1 LFGTSFAPIIDKDK
15 KQLEN
20 MKKQNTDNQEVKDKN
35 ETVNAEAENTESTT
49 SADNMTE
56 QESDPADNMSEQK
69 PAEEQIDWRDQYIRL
84 QAEFDNFRK
93 RTLRE
98 KMELIQSGGSDVL
111 KSILPILDDMQRATA
126 ASEKSDDITA
136 LREGERLVVQKFID
150 TLRQLLVVEIEALD
164 APFDE
169 NLHEAVARFAAGED
183 KKGKVIDVIE
193 RGYMLGDKVL
203 RFAKVVVGE

>member
-1 LFGTSFAPIIDKDK
+1 MSTKNTENQEIKD
-15 KQLEN
+15 QTTT
-20 MKKQNTDNQEVKDKN
+20 TDNVDTTATDSASSDN
-35 ETVNAEAENTESTT
+35 MAENTDTATDTVAEKS
-49 SADNMTE
+49 
-56 QESDPADNMSEQK
+56 
-69 PAEEQIDWRDQYIRL
+69 AEEQIDWKDQYIRL

-93 RTLRE
+93 RTIRE
-98 KMELIQSGGSDVL
+98 KMDLIQSGGSDVL
-111 KSILPILDDMQRATA
+111 KAILPILDDMQRATA
-126 ASEKSDDITA
+126 ASEKSDDIAA

-150 TLRQLLVVEIEALD
+150 TLRQKKVVEIEALD

>member
-1 LFGTSFAPIIDKDK
+1 MTK
-15 KQLEN
+15 KHVE
-20 MKKQNTDNQEVKDKN
+20 NQEIN
-35 ETVNAEAENTESTT
+35 NQETINNDVESAATDST
-49 SADNMTE
+49 CSDNL
-56 QESDPADNMSEQK
+56 SDQDSEQTDTVAEK
-69 PAEEQIDWRDQYIRL
+69 PAEEQIDWKDQYIRL

-98 KMELIQSGGSDVL
+98 KMELIQSGGSDIL
-111 KSILPILDDMQRATA
+111 KAILPILDDMQRATA

-150 TLRQLLVVEIEALD
+150 TLRQKKVVEIEALG

-183 KKGKVIDVIE
+183 KSGKVIDVIE

>member
-1 LFGTSFAPIIDKDK
+1 MSTQNTENQEIKDQTIIDNDVDTSAAE
-15 KQLEN
+15 QSTSDN
-20 MKKQNTDNQEVKDKN
+20 M
-35 ETVNAEAENTESTT
+35 AENTDTDTDTVAE
-49 SADNMTE
+49 
-56 QESDPADNMSEQK
+56 K
-69 PAEEQIDWRDQYIRL
+69 PAEEQIDWKDQYIRL

-93 RTLRE
+93 RTIRE
-98 KMELIQSGGSDVL
+98 KMDLIQSGGSDVL
-111 KSILPILDDMQRATA
+111 KAILPILDDMQRATA
-126 ASEKSDDITA
+126 ASEKSDDINA

-150 TLRQLLVVEIEALD
+150 TLRHLRVVEIEAVGKE
-164 APFDE
+164 FDE

>member
-1 LFGTSFAPIIDKDK
+1 MSTQNTENQEIKDQTIIDNDVDTSAAE
-15 KQLEN
+15 QSTSDN
-20 MKKQNTDNQEVKDKN
+20 M
-35 ETVNAEAENTESTT
+35 AENTDTDTDTVAE
-49 SADNMTE
+49 
-56 QESDPADNMSEQK
+56 K
-69 PAEEQIDWRDQYIRL
+69 PAEEQIDWKDQYIRL

-93 RTLRE
+93 RTIRE
-98 KMELIQSGGSDVL
+98 KMDLIQSGGSDIL
-111 KSILPILDDMQRATA
+111 KAILPILDDMQRATA
-126 ASEKSDDITA
+126 ASEKSDDINA

-150 TLRQLLVVEIEALD
+150 TLRQKKVVEIEALD

>member
-1 LFGTSFAPIIDKDK
+1 MSTQNTENQEIKDQTIIDNDVDTSAAE
-15 KQLEN
+15 QSTSDN
-20 MKKQNTDNQEVKDKN
+20 M
-35 ETVNAEAENTESTT
+35 AENT
-49 SADNMTE
+49 DTE
-56 QESDPADNMSEQK
+56 TDTVAEK
-69 PAEEQIDWRDQYIRL
+69 PAEEQIDWKDQYIRL

-93 RTLRE
+93 RTIRE
-98 KMELIQSGGSDVL
+98 KMDLIQSGGSDVL
-111 KSILPILDDMQRATA
+111 KAILPILDDMQRATA
-126 ASEKSDDITA
+126 ASEKSDDINA

-150 TLRQLLVVEIEALD
+150 TLRQKKVVEIEALD

>member
-1 LFGTSFAPIIDKDK
+1 
-15 KQLEN
+15 
-20 MKKQNTDNQEVKDKN
+20 MKKQNTDNQEIKDQN
-35 ETVNAEAENTESTT
+35 ETTNATVENNESST

-56 QESDPADNMSEQK
+56 QNNDSTDNMSEQK

-98 KMELIQSGGSDVL
+98 KMELVQSGGSDVL
-111 KSILPILDDMQRATA
+111 KAILPILDDMQRATA
-126 ASEKSDDITA
+126 ASLKSDDIAA

-150 TLRQLLVVEIEALD
+150 TLRQLRVVEIEALD

-193 RGYMLGDKVL
+193 RGYMLGEKVL

>member
-1 LFGTSFAPIIDKDK
+1 MTK
-15 KQLEN
+15 KNIE
-20 MKKQNTDNQEVKDKN
+20 NQEIN
-35 ETVNAEAENTESTT
+35 NQETINNDVESAATDST
-49 SADNMTE
+49 CSDNL
-56 QESDPADNMSEQK
+56 SDQDSEQTDTVAEK
-69 PAEEQIDWRDQYIRL
+69 PAEEQIDWKDQYIRL

-98 KMELIQSGGSDVL
+98 KMELIQSGGSDIL
-111 KSILPILDDMQRATA
+111 KAILPILDDMQRATA
-126 ASEKSDDITA
+126 ASEKSDDIAA

-150 TLRQLLVVEIEALD
+150 TLRQKKVVEIEALG

-183 KKGKVIDVIE
+183 KSGKVIDVIE

>member
-1 LFGTSFAPIIDKDK
+1 MSTKNTENQEIKDPTTT
-15 KQLEN
+15 
-20 MKKQNTDNQEVKDKN
+20 TDNVDTTATDSASSDN
-35 ETVNAEAENTESTT
+35 MAENTDTATDTVAE
-49 SADNMTE
+49 
-56 QESDPADNMSEQK
+56 K
-69 PAEEQIDWRDQYIRL
+69 PAEEQIDWKDQYIRL

-93 RTLRE
+93 RTIRE
-98 KMELIQSGGSDVL
+98 KMDLIQSGGSDIL
-111 KSILPILDDMQRATA
+111 KAILPILDDMQRATA
-126 ASEKSDDITA
+126 ASEKSDDIAA

-150 TLRQLLVVEIEALD
+150 TLRQKKVVEIEALD

>member
-1 LFGTSFAPIIDKDK
+1 
-15 KQLEN
+15 
-20 MKKQNTDNQEVKDKN
+20 MKKQNINNQEIKEEK
-35 ETVNAEAENTESTT
+35 ETVTAENGNNSNNENC
-49 SADNMTE
+49 DNMTE
-56 QESDPADNMSEQK
+56 ENQSATDTVAESETPV
-69 PAEEQIDWRDQYIRL
+69 EEQIDWKDKYIRL

-98 KMELIQSGGSDVL
+98 KMDLVQSGGSDVL
-111 KSILPILDDMQRATA
+111 KAVLPILDDMQRAQA
-126 ASEKSDDITA
+126 ASEKSDDINA

-150 TLRQLLVVEIEALD
+150 TLRQKKVVEIEALD

>member
-1 LFGTSFAPIIDKDK
+1 
-15 KQLEN
+15 
-20 MKKQNTDNQEVKDKN
+20 MKKQNTDNQEIKDQN
-35 ETVNAEAENTESTT
+35 ETTNATVENNESST
-49 SADNMTE
+49 SADNMT
-56 QESDPADNMSEQK
+56 QQNNDSTDNMSEQK

-98 KMELIQSGGSDVL
+98 KMELVQSGGSDVL
-111 KSILPILDDMQRATA
+111 KAILPILDDMQRATA
-126 ASEKSDDITA
+126 ASLKSDDIAA

-150 TLRQLLVVEIEALD
+150 TLRQLRVVEIEALD

-193 RGYMLGDKVL
+193 RGYMLGEKVL

>member
-1 LFGTSFAPIIDKDK
+1 MSTKNTENQEIKD
-15 KQLEN
+15 QTTT
-20 MKKQNTDNQEVKDKN
+20 TDNVDTTATDSASSDN
-35 ETVNAEAENTESTT
+35 MAENTDTATDTVAEKS
-49 SADNMTE
+49 
-56 QESDPADNMSEQK
+56 
-69 PAEEQIDWRDQYIRL
+69 AEEQIDWKDQYIRL

-93 RTLRE
+93 RTIRE
-98 KMELIQSGGSDVL
+98 KMDLIQSGGSDIL
-111 KSILPILDDMQRATA
+111 KAILPILDDMQRATA
-126 ASEKSDDITA
+126 ASEKSDDIAA

-150 TLRQLLVVEIEALD
+150 TLRQKKVVEIEALD

>member
-1 LFGTSFAPIIDKDK
+1 MTK
-15 KQLEN
+15 KNVE
-20 MKKQNTDNQEVKDKN
+20 NQEIN
-35 ETVNAEAENTESTT
+35 NQETINNDVESAATDST
-49 SADNMTE
+49 CSDNL
-56 QESDPADNMSEQK
+56 SDQDSEQTDTVAEK
-69 PAEEQIDWRDQYIRL
+69 PAEEQIDWKDQYIRL

-98 KMELIQSGGSDVL
+98 KMELIQSGGSDIL
-111 KSILPILDDMQRATA
+111 KAILPILDDMQRATA
-126 ASEKSDDITA
+126 ASEKSDDIAA

-150 TLRQLLVVEIEALD
+150 TLRQKKVVEIEALG

-183 KKGKVIDVIE
+183 KSGKVIDVIE

>member
-1 LFGTSFAPIIDKDK
+1 MSTKNTENQEIKD
-15 KQLEN
+15 QTTT
-20 MKKQNTDNQEVKDKN
+20 TDNVDTTATDSASLDN
-35 ETVNAEAENTESTT
+35 MAENTDTATDTVAE
-49 SADNMTE
+49 
-56 QESDPADNMSEQK
+56 K
-69 PAEEQIDWRDQYIRL
+69 PAEEQIDWKDQYIRL

-93 RTLRE
+93 RTIRE
-98 KMELIQSGGSDVL
+98 KMDLIQSGGSDIL
-111 KSILPILDDMQRATA
+111 KAILPILDDMQRATA
-126 ASEKSDDITA
+126 ASEKSDDINA

-150 TLRQLLVVEIEALD
+150 TLRQKKVVEIEALD

-169 NLHEAVARFAAGED
+169 NLHEAVARFAAGEN

>member
-1 LFGTSFAPIIDKDK
+1 
-15 KQLEN
+15 
-20 MKKQNTDNQEVKDKN
+20 MKKQNTDNQEIKDQN
-35 ETVNAEAENTESTT
+35 ETTNATVENNESST

-56 QESDPADNMSEQK
+56 QNNDSTDNMSDQK

-98 KMELIQSGGSDVL
+98 KMELVQSGGSDVL
-111 KSILPILDDMQRATA
+111 KAILPILDDMQRATA
-126 ASEKSDDITA
+126 ASLKSEDIAA

-150 TLRQLLVVEIEALD
+150 TLRQLRVVEIEALD

-193 RGYMLGDKVL
+193 RGYMLGEKVL

>member
-1 LFGTSFAPIIDKDK
+1 MSTQNTENQEIKDQTIIDNDVDTSAAE
-15 KQLEN
+15 QSTSDN
-20 MKKQNTDNQEVKDKN
+20 M
-35 ETVNAEAENTESTT
+35 AENTDTDTDTVAE
-49 SADNMTE
+49 
-56 QESDPADNMSEQK
+56 K
-69 PAEEQIDWRDQYIRL
+69 PAEEQIDWKDQYIRL

-93 RTLRE
+93 RTIRE
-98 KMELIQSGGSDVL
+98 KMDLILSGGSDVL
-111 KSILPILDDMQRATA
+111 KAILPILDDMQRATA
-126 ASEKSDDITA
+126 ASEKSDDINA

-150 TLRQLLVVEIEALD
+150 TLRQKKVVEIEALD

>member
-1 LFGTSFAPIIDKDK
+1 MSTKNTENQEIKD
-15 KQLEN
+15 QTTT
-20 MKKQNTDNQEVKDKN
+20 TDNVDTTATDSASSDN
-35 ETVNAEAENTESTT
+35 MAENTDTATDTVAE
-49 SADNMTE
+49 
-56 QESDPADNMSEQK
+56 K
-69 PAEEQIDWRDQYIRL
+69 PAEEQIDWKDQYIRL

-93 RTLRE
+93 RTIRE
-98 KMELIQSGGSDVL
+98 KMDLIQSGGSDIL
-111 KSILPILDDMQRATA
+111 KAILPILDDMQRATA
-126 ASEKSDDITA
+126 ASEKSDDINA

-150 TLRQLLVVEIEALD
+150 TLRQKKVVEIEALD

>member
-1 LFGTSFAPIIDKDK
+1 MSTKNTENQEIKD
-15 KQLEN
+15 QATT
-20 MKKQNTDNQEVKDKN
+20 TDNVDTTATDTASSDN
-35 ETVNAEAENTESTT
+35 MAEN
-49 SADNMTE
+49 ADTATDTVAE
-56 QESDPADNMSEQK
+56 K
-69 PAEEQIDWRDQYIRL
+69 PVEEQIDWKDQYIRL

-93 RTLRE
+93 RTIRE
-98 KMELIQSGGSDVL
+98 KMDLIQSGGSDVL
-111 KSILPILDDMQRATA
+111 KAILPILDDMQRATA
-126 ASEKSDDITA
+126 ASEKSDDIAA

-150 TLRQLLVVEIEALD
+150 TLRQKKVVEIEALD

>member
-1 LFGTSFAPIIDKDK
+1 
-15 KQLEN
+15 
-20 MKKQNTDNQEVKDKN
+20 MKK
-35 ETVNAEAENTESTT
+35 ENTENQEIKDQTEATNTEANNNTT
-49 SADNMTE
+49 DNVSEQDNTQADNMAE
-56 QESDPADNMSEQK
+56 EK
-69 PAEEQIDWRDQYIRL
+69 PAEEQIDWRDQYLRL

-98 KMELIQSGGSDVL
+98 KMELVQSGGSDVL

-126 ASEKSDDITA
+126 ASEKSDDIAA

-150 TLRQLLVVEIEALD
+150 TLRQLRVVEIEAFD

-193 RGYMLGDKVL
+193 RGYMLGEKVL